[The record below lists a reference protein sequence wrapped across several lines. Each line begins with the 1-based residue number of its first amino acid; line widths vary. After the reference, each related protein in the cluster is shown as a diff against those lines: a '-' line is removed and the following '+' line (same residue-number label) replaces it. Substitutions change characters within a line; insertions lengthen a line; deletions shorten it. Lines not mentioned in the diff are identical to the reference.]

1 MTSRM
6 RVEAVRVSLR
16 LAVIVLFAVTAAPV
30 HAQDL
35 LGQAEEAY
43 MNVDFERTLDLSR
56 QAMATGRLSP
66 DRLARVY
73 ELMGVAYAASGDEDA
88 SREAYKKMLA
98 LRPDAQVDTNLA
110 PRLRSPF
117 MEARGYWAT
126 RSDRLAADVALV
138 RSERGL
144 RISIV
149 DPLGMAAR
157 IVVRT
162 RVSGEMRPLEEQTL
176 PAESGALAV
185 VEGLPEADRIDY
197 VIELQDQAGNRLVQ
211 LGTNDTPNVVGRDPV
226 VAGGGGAAPREEGG
240 GVPGWVWGVV
250 GGVVAAAAIGTGL
263 YLGLRTEPITL
274 RSAVVFE

>member
-1 MTSRM
+1 MTSNVR
-6 RVEAVRVSLR
+6 AVRGVFVALSIVVLSLV
-16 LAVIVLFAVTAAPV
+16 APAA

-43 MNVDFERTLDLSR
+43 MNVDFERTLDLAR

-126 RSDRLAADVALV
+126 RSDRLAADVVLS
-138 RSERGL
+138 RPDRGL
-144 RISIV
+144 RVSIV
-149 DPLGMAAR
+149 DPLGMARR

-162 RVSGEMRPLEEQTL
+162 RIAGEMTPLDEQTL
-176 PAESGALAV
+176 PAESGVLAPV
-185 VEGLPEADRIDY
+185 AGLPEADRIEY
-197 VIELQDQAGNRLVQ
+197 VVELQDEAGNRLVQ

-226 VAGGGGAAPREEGG
+226 VAGGGGGGSATREEGG
-240 GVPGWVWGVV
+240 GVPGWVWGLV
-250 GGVVAAAAIGTGL
+250 GGVVVAAAVGTGL